1 MLLPACRSESV
12 TLTPSPTF
20 PPLPSLTPTPTT
32 DTPEGTAAAFVTAW
46 ERRDPAAIY
55 ALLTPARRLAVSAEA
70 FAARYR
76 SAIATATVLTATAS
90 LQAVLQEGEQA
101 QAACRLS
108 WQTALVGEMVTDT
121 IVSLSFQHGRW
132 WLDGAGDLIWPGLGE
147 ENYFYMERL
156 TPARAN
162 IYDRNNLALAAE
174 GTIVT
179 VGVVPQRIQD
189 EAALLSALSLVTGMD
204 AEAIRA
210 RYANRP
216 AAWWTPIADISGD
229 VAVRYS
235 NLLTTPGIDAREKE
249 GRTYMLG
256 GAAPHVVGWVAQ
268 VPAEEL
274 ERYRAQGYRGDEWV
288 GVAGLEAWGEPYLA
302 GRHGGILYLLGPAGN
317 ILSVVARR
325 DAVPSRA
332 IYTTID
338 RPLQRQVQDILG
350 DRRGAIVVLEAQTGA
365 VLALTSGPSFDPNV
379 LVNPSWS
386 EARNAVLANPNR
398 PLFNRATQGLYP
410 TGSVFKIVTLAAAL
424 ERAGMAPDMTF
435 HCPGYWDGLGINYRK
450 FCWKEEGHGDITLR
464 DALAGSCNVTFY
476 NVGMALHNID
486 PAILSDM
493 AQAFGLGM
501 RTGIVGVP
509 EEAGQ
514 VPGPASRAAQGQG
527 WYVGDT
533 VNLAIGQGDLRIT
546 PLQVARMVA
555 AVANGG
561 TLYRPYVVA
570 RIAAAGEAYPEI
582 VYAPEAVGTL
592 PISAENLAV
601 IQDAM
606 LGVTREPIGTAHH
619 RFIGL
624 AIPVAG
630 KTGSAEAPGINV
642 RPHSWFAGYAPANAP
657 EIVVVVM
664 VENAGEGSEVAA
676 PMARQVVEAYYGLA
690 LTPLPPEAEPTPT
703 PTVEPLP

>member
-1 MLLPACRSESV
+1 M
-12 TLTPSPTF
+12 
-20 PPLPSLTPTPTT
+20 

-46 ERRDPAAIY
+46 ERRDPTAIY

-121 IVSLSFQHGRW
+121 IVSLSFQQGRW
-132 WLDGAGDLIWPGLGE
+132 WLDGSGDLIWPGLGE
-147 ENYFYMERL
+147 ENYFYMEHL

-204 AEAIRA
+204 AAAIRA

-229 VAVRYS
+229 VAIRYAS
-235 NLLTTPGIDAREKE
+235 LLLNTPGIDAREKE

-302 GRHGGILYLLGPAGN
+302 GRHGGILYLLGPTGECPERRRPPRCGAQPRHLHHHRPPPPAPGAGHPGG
-317 ILSVVARR
+317 APRG
-325 DAVPSRA
+325 DCRA
-332 IYTTID
+332 GGTD
-338 RPLQRQVQDILG
+338 GGRAGP
-350 DRRGAIVVLEAQTGA
+350 A
-365 VLALTSGPSFDPNV
+365 SGPSFDPNI

-424 ERAGMAPDMTF
+424 ERGGMTAGTTF
-435 HCPGYWDGLGINYRK
+435 YCPGYWDGLGVNYRK
-450 FCWKEEGHGDITLR
+450 FCWKEEGHGEINLR

-486 PAILSDM
+486 PAILPDM

-514 VPGPASRAAQGQG
+514 VPGPASRAAQGQS

-570 RIAAAGEAYPEI
+570 RIAAAGEAYPE
-582 VYAPEAVGTL
+582 VTFAPEAVGTL

-624 AIPVAG
+624 SIPVAG